1 MIACCMHY
9 RYDHAML
16 SIQNL
21 SKSFTQP
28 EGVVRVLDGL
38 NFEMN
43 TTTSVALLGESGSGK
58 STLLHL
64 IAGLDKPDCGEIEI
78 AGQKLGG
85 LNESELAEMRRQQ
98 VSLVFQ
104 QFHLITTLTIADNI
118 RFQAALCG
126 RFDAGFEDELI
137 QRLGLDSQLK
147 KYPYQL
153 SRGQQ
158 QRVAIARSLLHKPR
172 LVLADEPTGN
182 LDEQSS
188 LEVMS
193 LFSELVKN
201 AGSSLLMVTHSRDM
215 AAFMDRSVLLHNG
228 LLCEVDEAT

>member
-1 MIACCMHY
+1 
-9 RYDHAML
+9 ML
-16 SIQNL
+16 SISKL
-21 SKSFTQP
+21 SKSFAQP
-28 EGVVRVLDGL
+28 EGVVQVLDGL
-38 NFEMN
+38 DFEMN
-43 TTTSVALLGESGSGK
+43 TATSVALLGESGSGK

-64 IAGLDKPDCGEIEI
+64 IAGLDRPDSGEIEI
-78 AGQKLGG
+78 DSRKLGG
-85 LNESELAEMRRQQ
+85 LNESALAEMRRQQ

-104 QFHLITTLTIADNI
+104 QFHLITTLTVADNI

-126 RFDAGFEDELI
+126 RFDADFEIQLI
-137 QRLGLDSQLK
+137 QQLGLGAQLK
-147 KYPYQL
+147 KFPYQL

-172 LVLADEPTGN
+172 LILADEPTGN

-201 AGSSLLMVTHSRDM
+201 AGCSLLMVTHSRDM

-228 LLCEVDEAT
+228 RLSGVDDAAER